1 MRSDIIDE
9 ILSVED
15 RASQIVK
22 EAQDEGRTKVL
33 EAQTKAAQDVHDAV
47 SKRRLEHQKELEQA
61 EADSAV
67 QLDNY
72 QASLDVSSTLVPEAI
87 DQIADKI
94 VMMVSKTTLFG
105 GQA

>member
-1 MRSDIIDE
+1 
-9 ILSVED
+9 
-15 RASQIVK
+15 
-22 EAQDEGRTKVL
+22 
-33 EAQTKAAQDVHDAV
+33 
-47 SKRRLEHQKELEQA
+47 LEHQKELEQA